1 MLFALEGC
9 MERLGGRGPRGK
21 EYDPMGS
28 TCRDIL
34 KGHGNCLYS
43 LHLEM
48 RGEAVSFENFR
59 VWFLRPNAIK

>member
-1 MLFALEGC
+1 

-59 VWFLRPNAIK
+59 V